1 MNFAIVAMALFAIG
15 LYGVLTRRDI
25 IAVLACVEVM
35 LGAAVLL
42 LISLGTS
49 ALTESGR
56 AVADTGSIEAIGV
69 LLVIL
74 TAAGAA
80 VGLAL
85 LVAIAKTAKKTRVD
99 ELKEVKG

>member
-1 MNFAIVAMALFAIG
+1 MNLLIVAMILFSIG

-42 LISLGTS
+42 LVGVGTAAS
-49 ALTESGR
+49 AQVSSGS
-56 AVADTGSIEAIGV
+56 ADTGSIEVIGV
-69 LLVIL
+69 LLVVL

-85 LVAIAKTAKKTRVD
+85 LVAIAKSARKTRVD
-99 ELKEVKG
+99 ELREVKG

>member
-1 MNFAIVAMALFAIG
+1 MNFLIVAMVLFSIG

-42 LISLGTS
+42 LIGLGTS
-49 ALTESGR
+49 ASVEPGR
-56 AVADTGSIEAIGV
+56 GGADIGSIEAIGV

-85 LVAIAKTAKKTRVD
+85 LVAIAKTARKTRVD

>member
-1 MNFAIVAMALFAIG
+1 MNLLVVAMILFAIG

-42 LISLGTS
+42 LVGLGTAAFMETS
-49 ALTESGR
+49 RTG
-56 AVADTGSIEAIGV
+56 ADTGSIEAIGV
-69 LLVIL
+69 LLVVL

-85 LVAIAKTAKKTRVD
+85 LVAIAKSVKKTRVD